1 VKPSH
6 LMTTADVSVIES
18 LADWD
23 TPALSNAL
31 DALRLQPRNTGALM
45 PFQLAPAAQ
54 KRPPRW
60 RLSYPAPPPTA
71 RSRPRRAH

>member
-31 DALRLQPRNTGALM
+31 HALRLQP
-45 PFQLAPAAQ
+45 QH
-54 KRPPRW
+54 
-60 RLSYPAPPPTA
+60 
-71 RSRPRRAH
+71 RRAYAVSVGSGGPETATTLALVLSSAASDRS